1 MRKTFHDDLNQIGD
15 SLIEMTQLVSTAL
28 NKATTALLTGDLTLA
43 EEVIAEDEKVDAL
56 YEEVDDK
63 SIDLLARQQP
73 VAVDLRVVVAG
84 LRMVATLER
93 MGDLA
98 RHIAE
103 TARRRYPDLAVP
115 EDVRPTIT
123 SMATAAQNLVSKAG
137 AVLAG
142 HDIELA
148 AELQRDDDYIDTLH
162 RKLFTQLVDSSNSL
176 GVEAVIDVTLLGRFY
191 ERYADH
197 AVSLA
202 RRVTY
207 LVTGVTPEK
216 L

>member
-56 YEEVDDK
+56 YAEVDDK

-216 L
+216 I